1 MTSTIHD
8 LDVSDDLKLMEK
20 TVRGAGSIA
29 RQYYGQKFEVWEKS
43 KDNPVT
49 EADLAIDKYL
59 AERLRD
65 ARPDYGWLSEETAD
79 DSSRLSAK
87 CTFIVDPIDGT
98 LAFVRNKP
106 HFTICAAAARD
117 GRPFAGVV
125 YNPVSEEFFSA
136 AAGRGAF
143 LNGVAIVPSTRS
155 EIQDCRMLADKGM
168 LNHPAWSNPPNK
180 PWPPMHVESRSSVAY
195 RMALVAKGEFDA
207 MLALSSKHDWDL
219 AAADIIL
226 TEAGAKVTTHSG
238 DILFYNRQ
246 APLQSSVV
254 AAGPLLHRALM
265 ERVSHLKLPGR
276 RE

>member
-1 MTSTIHD
+1 MISTAHD
-8 LDVSDDLKLMEK
+8 FDASDDQKLIEEA
-20 TVRGAGSIA
+20 VRGAGSIA
-29 RQYYGQKFEVWEKS
+29 RQYYGQKFEVWEKT

-59 AERLRD
+59 TERLRN
-65 ARPDYGWLSEETAD
+65 ARPGYGWLSEETAD

-125 YNPVSEEFFSA
+125 YNPISEECFSA

-143 LNGVAIVPSTRS
+143 LNGAAIAPSTRS
-155 EIQDCRMLADKGM
+155 EVENCRMLADKGM
-168 LNHPAWSNPPNK
+168 LNHPAWSNPPNR
-180 PWPPMHVESRSSVAY
+180 PWPPMHIESRSSIAY
-195 RMALVAKGEFDA
+195 RMALVACGAFDA

-226 TEAGAKVTTHSG
+226 TEAGARVTAHSG
-238 DILFYNRQ
+238 DVLLYNRQ
-246 APLQSSVV
+246 APLQPSVV
-254 AAGPLLHRALM
+254 AAGPLLHQALM
-265 ERVSHLKLPGR
+265 ERVSHLKLPESR
-276 RE
+276 Q